1 MKHKIT
7 KSFSLY
13 VLAAL
18 ASALS
23 DFLVFVTLVSLK
35 VHYIP
40 SQCIS
45 RLVGGVVSFVINKN
59 FSFKSETSNS
69 FIEIRRFL
77 FLYAISYFLSI
88 FNLWFIH
95 NVLNAPVLVAKI
107 ITDGLGFIIN
117 FVLMRIYVFANVRGI
132 IFHLKSVFNKLFY
145 DLMCR

>member
-23 DFLVFVTLVSLK
+23 DFLVFITLVSLK

-40 SQCIS
+40 SQCVS
-45 RLVGGVVSFVINKN
+45 RVVGGVVSFVTNKN

-77 FLYAISYFLSI
+77 FLYVISYLLSI
-88 FNLWFIH
+88 FNIWFIH
-95 NVLNAPVLVAKI
+95 NVLNTPVLIAKI

-117 FVLMRIYVFANVRGI
+117 FILMRIYVFANVRGI
-132 IFHLKSVFNKLFY
+132 IFHLKSFFYKLSN
-145 DLMCR
+145 DLMRR